1 MFIESGNG
9 TSKKLAK
16 KHAALK
22 IIERLRDLAIEKEN
36 PEEDPARLANSPE
49 VAGSQQQMA
58 TMLPQL
64 LQQLMNPSVQQ
75 LLANSEALE
84 VSYMDFKSYLQS

>member
-1 MFIESGNG
+1 MFIECGNG
-9 TSKKLAK
+9 TSKRLAK

-36 PEEDPARLANSPE
+36 PVRLANSPE

-64 LQQLMNPSVQQ
+64 LQQLMNPSVQHF
-75 LLANSEALE
+75 LANSEALE

>member
-1 MFIESGNG
+1 MFIECGNG

-36 PEEDPARLANSPE
+36 PVRLANSPE

-64 LQQLMNPSVQQ
+64 LQQLMNPSVQHF
-75 LLANSEALE
+75 LANSEALE